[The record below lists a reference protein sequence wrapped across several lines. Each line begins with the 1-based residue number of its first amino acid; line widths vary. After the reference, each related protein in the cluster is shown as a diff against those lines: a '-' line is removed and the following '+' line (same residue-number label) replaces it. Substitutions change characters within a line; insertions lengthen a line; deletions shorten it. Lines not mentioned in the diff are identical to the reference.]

1 MCYRVAQQRLTV
13 GAPGGPFC
21 DLKMKKL
28 CLSILF
34 VLTFLAGCTKE
45 DTLFQKLDAND
56 SGIHF
61 INKIT
66 PSDSL
71 NAFTFTNFY
80 NGSGVGVG
88 DFNHDS
94 LPDLFFA
101 ANQESSRLYINEGN
115 HNGEPFKFKDL
126 TDAAG
131 VMTDRWCTGV
141 SIVDINQDGW
151 DDIYLSVAAHKTFR
165 NSRNLLFI
173 NQKTKEPTFREEA
186 AKYGLD
192 FGGFTTQTVFFDY
205 DLDGDLDA
213 FLLNTAPDLQSPNN
227 LRPALNDG
235 KYPSTD
241 KLFRN
246 EGRNEKGQVVFKD
259 ISQEAGIRFEGL
271 GLGVVVSDLND
282 DGYPDIYCSND
293 FITSDILYLNNQDG
307 TFRNIIATATAHTS
321 LYGMGVDAAD
331 LTNDGRT
338 DILQMDMLP
347 EDNFRQK
354 QMLAGQDYDR
364 KEMSVSPRYNYQMQ
378 YMRNNFQV
386 NLGNDPTT
394 GAPEFSEIGLLAGI
408 ARTDWSW
415 ATLLAD
421 YDNDGRKD
429 VFITNGY
436 RKNITDRD
444 FISQAGEFDQFGSD
458 TARLQKRDELLS
470 KVPEVKLRNYAYRN
484 AGDYQFEDASEAWGL
499 DESGYANGA
508 AWADLDRDGDLDL
521 IVNNIDDKASIF
533 QNKTIEKTKPNY
545 LDFELQGP
553 EGNRDGLG
561 SRVTVWA
568 AGQPQQVENYP
579 VRGYASSVESVVHF
593 GLGDKIRVD
602 SVLVEW
608 PGGNSQW
615 LRQLAAGQR
624 VSVNYRDAKPYSKS
638 VKEIKRIFT
647 ESTVPGLD
655 YQHREGDFV
664 DFKQTATLHKMLSR
678 SGFPI
683 VIGDA
688 NGDGLDDFFVGG
700 AYRGSASRLFL
711 QTTEGNF
718 RSLPF
723 PDSTHH
729 ETTDAVFL
737 DADRDGDQDLL
748 VVYGSNERPLTAEN
762 AYQPELF
769 LNDGKGSFAK
779 STSTAL
785 PKFAVSASSVV
796 VFDYDQDGDQDLFI
810 AGRQIPG
817 RYPLPARSYLLRN
830 DSKGTT
836 IRFTDVSN
844 QEGKA
849 SNEAG
854 MVCEA
859 IKADLNGD
867 KYPDLV
873 LVGEWM
879 PIKMF
884 VNQKGK
890 GFTPYAA
897 DQFTQTAGWWNCVA
911 AADLDGDG
919 DQDFIVGNAGL
930 NSFYK
935 ASPNHPI
942 RIVAKDFNDDGSF
955 DPIMG
960 HYLGDEMYPAHPRD
974 ALNQQVIQFR
984 KKFQSYGVYAK
995 MEFDDLFSTDDL
1007 KDAYQA
1013 KVTTLES
1020 MVLLNQ
1026 GQGKFTKVPLTRIAQ
1041 QSPVFGIV
1049 PHDFNQDGHLDLVL
1063 SGNFYPNEVHEGRQ
1077 DASRGLLLL
1086 GDGKGS
1092 FQPLPPYQSGLNLKG
1107 DARASRLFETP
1118 EGLFLVTSVNS
1129 EGIKIHR
1136 LTNHF
1141 FQNKLL
1147 INR

>member
-1 MCYRVAQQRLTV
+1 MKTV
-13 GAPGGPFC
+13 
-21 DLKMKKL
+21 
-28 CLSILF
+28 SYIIL
-34 VLTFLAGCTKE
+34 VLIFLAGCTKD
-45 DTLFQKLDAND
+45 DTLFQKIDADD
-56 SGIHF
+56 SGIQF

-66 PSDSL
+66 PNDSL

-80 NGSGVGVG
+80 NGGGVGVG

-101 ANQESSRLYINEGN
+101 ANQETSRLYINEAN
-115 HNGEPFKFKDL
+115 RNGEPFKFKDL
-126 TDAAG
+126 TEAAG
-131 VMTDRWCTGV
+131 VTTDRWCTGV
-141 SIVDINQDGW
+141 SVVDLNQDGW
-151 DDIYLSVAAHKTFR
+151 DDIYLSVAAHKTFQ

-173 NQKTKEPTFREEA
+173 NQKTKEPTFKEEA

-192 FGGFTTQTVFFDY
+192 FNGFTTQTAFLDY

-213 FLLNTAPDLQSPNN
+213 FLLNSAPDLQSPNN
-227 LRPALNDG
+227 LRPAVNDG

-246 EGRNEKGQVVFKD
+246 EGKDETGQVVFKD

-293 FITSDILYLNNQDG
+293 FITSDILYLNKKDG
-307 TFRNIIATATAHTS
+307 TFENVIGTATAHTS

-378 YMRNNFQV
+378 YMRNNLQV
-386 NLGNDPTT
+386 NLGNDPAT
-394 GAPEFSEIGLLAGI
+394 GAPEFGEMGLLAGI

-421 YDNDGRKD
+421 LDNDGRKD

-458 TARLQKRDELLS
+458 EARLEKRDELLS
-470 KVPEVKLRNYAYRN
+470 KVPEIKLRNYAYRN
-484 AGDYQFEDASEAWGL
+484 LADRNGEPFQFEDVSEAWGL
-499 DESGYANGA
+499 DEANYANGA

-521 IVNNIDDKASIF
+521 IVNNIDAEASIF
-533 QNKTIEKTKPNY
+533 QNKTTRKSNAHF
-545 LDFELQGP
+545 LDFKPQGP
-553 EGNRDGLG
+553 PANRNGLG
-561 SRVTVWA
+561 VRVTIWTN
-568 AGQPQQVENYP
+568 GQPQQVENWA
-579 VRGYASSVESVVHF
+579 VRGYASSVEPVAHF
-593 GLGDKIRVD
+593 GLGKNAKVD
-602 SVLVEW
+602 SALVEW
-608 PGGNSQW
+608 PGGNAQKMYG
-615 LRQLAAGQR
+615 LAADRKVFVDYENAQPYGKPE
-624 VSVNYRDAKPYSKS
+624 AKRRYF
-638 VKEIKRIFT
+638 FT
-647 ESTVPGLD
+647 ETTVEGLD
-655 YQHREGDFV
+655 YQHEESDFV

-678 SGFPI
+678 SGFPL
-683 VIGDA
+683 VVGDA
-688 NGDGLDDFFVGG
+688 NGDGRDDVFVGG
-700 AYRGSASRLFL
+700 AYQGSASRLFL
-711 QTTEGNF
+711 QEKEGTF
-718 RSLPF
+718 RFLPF
-723 PDSTHH
+723 PDSTQY
-729 ETTDAVFL
+729 ETTDAVFF

-748 VVYGSNERPLTAEN
+748 VVYGSNERPLTAEG
-762 AYQPELF
+762 AYQPQLF
-769 LNDGKGSFAK
+769 LNDGKGSFTKA
-779 STSTAL
+779 TPDAL

-796 VFDYDQDGDQDLFI
+796 AFDYDQDGDEDLFI
-810 AGRQIPG
+810 AGRQVPG

-830 DSKGTT
+830 DSKRAAV
-836 IRFTDVSN
+836 RFTDVSEK
-844 QEGKA
+844 EGKPLQ
-849 SNEAG
+849 EPG

-859 IKADLNGD
+859 IVTNFNADEF
-867 KYPDLV
+867 PDLV

-879 PIKMF
+879 PVKF
-884 VNQKGK
+884 FTNKKGK
-890 GFTPYAA
+890 GFAPYAA
-897 DQFTQTAGWWNCVA
+897 DQLAQTAGWWNCVA
-911 AADLDGDG
+911 AADVDGDG
-919 DQDFIVGNAGL
+919 DTDFVVGNEGL
-930 NSFYK
+930 NSFYR
-935 ASPNHPI
+935 ASESQPI
-942 RIVAKDFNDDGSF
+942 RIVAKDFNDDGNF

-960 HYLGDEMYPAHPRD
+960 HYLRATDGGDKMYPAHPRD

-995 MEFDDLFSTDDL
+995 MEFSDLFSPDEL

-1013 KVTTLES
+1013 EVTTLES

-1026 GQGKFTKVPLTRIAQ
+1026 GQGKFTKVPLPRLAQ

-1049 PHDFNQDGHLDLVL
+1049 PYDFNQDGYLDLVL

-1086 GDGKGS
+1086 GDGKGT
-1092 FQPLPPYQSGLNLKG
+1092 FRPVPAHQSGLSLKG
-1107 DARASRLFETP
+1107 DARASRLVKTP
-1118 EGLFLVTSVNS
+1118 GGMLLLTAINS
-1129 EGIKIHR
+1129 NGIKLHR
-1136 LTNHF
+1136 L
-1141 FQNKLL
+1141 LW
-1147 INR
+1147 